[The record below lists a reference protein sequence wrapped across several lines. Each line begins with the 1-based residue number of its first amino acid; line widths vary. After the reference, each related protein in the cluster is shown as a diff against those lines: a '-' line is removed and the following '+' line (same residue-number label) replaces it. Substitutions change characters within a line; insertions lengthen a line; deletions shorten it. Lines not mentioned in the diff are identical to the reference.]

1 MVAPGFATQF
11 CDAAPLV
18 LAERRRRIARMV
30 EQRLDGL
37 GISVVRQRGAGE
49 HLGPFLGGILEPQPQ
64 RVHANLLRQNIE
76 HALHRE
82 GAHRRARRAIGR
94 DLRTVANHVV
104 ADRARIRKALGGQG
118 CSPGPGHYPVE
129 EVAELLAELKA
140 SGDFD
145 RILAETTSDRGRSS
159 ADDLSRRVRR
169 STLGNVFSF
178 VVHDESLGPL
188 SRKG

>member
-1 MVAPGFATQF
+1 
-11 CDAAPLV
+11 
-18 LAERRRRIARMV
+18 
-30 EQRLDGL
+30 
-37 GISVVRQRGAGE
+37 
-49 HLGPFLGGILEPQPQ
+49 
-64 RVHANLLRQNIE
+64 
-76 HALHRE
+76 
-82 GAHRRARRAIGR
+82 
-94 DLRTVANHVV
+94 
-104 ADRARIRKALGGQG
+104 
-118 CSPGPGHYPVE
+118 
-129 EVAELLAELKA
+129 LLAELKA